1 MYGWTVFNKVIII
14 NKSNGKRYESIRNR
28 ALKEQQDPSEQ
39 SKEKRRDSGK
49 GKRRDS
55 GKGKHRDSG
64 KGKQKYSGKEKQ
76 QDLCEQCKEK
86 Q

>member
-39 SKEKRRDSGK
+39 SKEKH
-49 GKRRDS
+49 RDS

-64 KGKQKYSGKEKQ
+64 KGKQKYSGNEKQ